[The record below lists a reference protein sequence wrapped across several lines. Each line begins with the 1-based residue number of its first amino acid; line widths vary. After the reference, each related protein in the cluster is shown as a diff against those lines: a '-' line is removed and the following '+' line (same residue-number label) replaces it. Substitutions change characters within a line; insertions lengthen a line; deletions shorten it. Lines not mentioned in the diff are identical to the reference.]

1 MANVAVEGFQP
12 VATLPREGARAR
24 TASVLDRLAQRAM
37 TTPGKLALVAALV
50 VAGTACFGVIATL
63 AERSRAAAVHAA
75 RFDTEPLLVRAVTL
89 YTSLSD
95 AHATAATT
103 FLTGGLEP
111 ASRRA
116 HYLLELRLAT
126 DSLTTLTR
134 DAGESDVARA
144 AVRKIAGELPVY
156 AGLIES
162 ARANNLQGF
171 PVGASYLRRASG
183 LLNGSMLP
191 AAERLYATEAN
202 RLDADYRS
210 GTSAGP
216 LVAFGIA
223 IVVAIGILIGSQLY
237 VTRVSRRILNVWMVL
252 ATLVIAAVSIW
263 AVVGLVVERNALLSA
278 QRKGSDSL
286 EVLSAARVLLSRA
299 QSDESLILAS
309 RGSDETDPAD
319 LTAVMRMLSPHGGLI
334 AEIDSLAN
342 RTGETQGAARMAEEF
357 EAYRAQTA
365 RITAL
370 QNGGV
375 VAPAVDLAA
384 MASVGLSSQ
393 TSRLSADLRTQIA
406 AAQSRFTRK
415 ASDATSALTG
425 LAFAIPVLALIAA
438 VLALV
443 GIRERRN
450 EYR

>member
-1 MANVAVEGFQP
+1 
-12 VATLPREGARAR
+12 
-24 TASVLDRLAQRAM
+24 VLDRLAQRAM

-50 VAGTACFGVIATL
+50 VVGTACFGVIATL
-63 AERSRAAAVHAA
+63 AERSRAAAAHAA
-75 RFDTEPLLVRAVTL
+75 RFDTEPLLVQAVTL

-95 AHATAATT
+95 ANATAATT

-116 HYLLELRLAT
+116 HYLLELRLAN
-126 DSLTTLTR
+126 DSLTNLTR
-134 DAGESDVARA
+134 DSGRSGVARA
-144 AVRKIAGELPVY
+144 AVRKIAEELPVY

-183 LLNGSMLP
+183 VLNGSILP
-191 AAERLYATEAN
+191 AAERLYETEAN
-202 RLDADYRS
+202 RLGENYRS
-210 GTSAGP
+210 GISAGP
-216 LVAFGIA
+216 LVAIGIV

-237 VTRVSRRILNVWMVL
+237 VTQISRRILNVWMLL

-299 QSDESLILAS
+299 QGDESLILAS

-319 LTAVMRMLSPHGGLI
+319 LATVMRILSPHGGLI
-334 AEIDSLAN
+334 AEIESLAS
-342 RTGETQGAARMAEEF
+342 RTGATQGVARLAQEYN
-357 EAYRAQTA
+357 AYQAQTA
-365 RITAL
+365 RITDL

-375 VAPAVDLAA
+375 VGRAVNLAVT
-384 MASVGLSSQ
+384 ASARQSSPV
-393 TSRLSADLRTQIA
+393 SRLGTDLRTEIG
-406 AAQSRFTRK
+406 AAQSRFERE
-415 ASDATSALTG
+415 ASDATKALTG
-425 LAFAIPVLALIAA
+425 LGFGIPVLALVAA

-443 GIRERRN
+443 GIRARRN

>member
-1 MANVAVEGFQP
+1 
-12 VATLPREGARAR
+12 
-24 TASVLDRLAQRAM
+24 M

-63 AERSRAAAVHAA
+63 AERSRAAAVHTA
-75 RFDTEPLLVRAVTL
+75 RFDTEPLLVQAVTL

-95 AHATAATT
+95 ANATAATT

-116 HYLLELRLAT
+116 HYLLELRLA
-126 DSLTTLTR
+126 SAALTTLAR
-134 DAGESDVARA
+134 DAGESDVARV
-144 AVRKIAGELPVY
+144 AVSKIAGELPVY

-183 LLNGSMLP
+183 LLNRSMLP

-216 LVAFGIA
+216 LVVIGIA

-237 VTRVSRRILNVWMVL
+237 VARISRRILNVWMVV

-278 QRKGSDSL
+278 QRQGSDSL

-319 LTAVMRMLSPHGGLI
+319 LAGVMRMLSPHGGLI
-334 AEIDSLAN
+334 AEIDSLAS
-342 RTGETQGAARMAEEF
+342 RTGETRGTARMAQEF
-357 EAYRAQTA
+357 DAYRSQTQ
-365 RITAL
+365 RISDL
-370 QNGGV
+370 QNRGTV
-375 VAPAVDLAA
+375 VSAVDLAA
-384 MASVGLSSQ
+384 TVSARQSAPA
-393 TSRLSADLRTQIA
+393 SRLSIDLRTQIA
-406 AAQSRFTRK
+406 AAQSHFTRE

-425 LAFAIPVLALIAA
+425 LAFAIPVLALVAA
-438 VLALV
+438 VFALV